1 MTLVE
6 KNDSTSFTVFEIPKE
21 KRENVSRTVTPLHA
35 MHAIQSGFKH
45 KSTHP
50 DCVNDSVI

>member
-21 KRENVSRTVTPLHA
+21 KTANVSRCVTPLHA
-35 MHAIQSGFKH
+35 IHAIQSGFKH
-45 KSTHP
+45 KPTQP
-50 DCVNDSVI
+50 PV

>member
-6 KNDSTSFTVFEIPKE
+6 KNDSTSFTVFETPKE
-21 KRENVSRTVTPLHA
+21 KRANVSRSVTPIHA

-45 KSTHP
+45 KLIHP
-50 DCVNDSVI
+50 HV